1 MNLQFDLQAHS
12 VHSDGELAAGEVV
25 AAAAAAGVR
34 VLSLTDHDT
43 VDGVGEALAAGREHG
58 VGIVT
63 GVEISALDLGPDG
76 VDASNPRD
84 LHILGYGFDHQD
96 AAFAVA
102 LERFRADR
110 GQRADRMVQGLRD
123 CGFQLDV
130 AELERRRSTGQPIGR
145 PHLAQAVFAHPANAS
160 RLHDEGLLH
169 PSDVLVRYLLPGAPA
184 FRHRSVPT
192 VADAIAAIHRA
203 GGLAVWA
210 HPFWDVADSQDVV
223 ATLERFTREHELDG
237 VEAFYVSFDREQTS
251 LLTDAA
257 ARLGLLST
265 GSADFHGAGHD
276 RFNRFGAF
284 ETYGIAPN
292 IEPVL
297 ARAR

>member
-1 MNLQFDLQAHS
+1 MGFDLQSHS
-12 VHSDGELAAGEVV
+12 VHSDGELTAGGVV

-43 VDGVGEALAAGREHG
+43 VDGVEEALAAGREHG
-58 VGIVT
+58 IGIVT
-63 GVEISALDLGPDG
+63 GVEISALDPGPDD
-76 VDASNPRD
+76 VRASNPRD
-84 LHILGYGFDHQD
+84 LHILGYGFDHRD

-110 GQRADRMVQGLRD
+110 GQRADRMVQGLRE

-130 AELERRRSTGQPIGR
+130 SELERRRAAAQPIGR
-145 PHLAQAVFAHPANAS
+145 PHLAAAVVAHPANAA
-160 RLHDEGLLH
+160 RLRDEGLRH

-184 FRHRSVPT
+184 FRHRSLPAVG
-192 VADAIAAIHRA
+192 DAIAAIHRA

-210 HPFWDVADSQDVV
+210 HPFWDVDDPQDVI
-223 ATLERFTREHELDG
+223 ATLERFSDEHGIDG
-237 VEAFYVSFDREQTS
+237 VEAFYISFDREQTI

-257 ARLGLLST
+257 ARLGLLTT

-276 RFNRFGAF
+276 RFNSFGAF
-284 ETYGIAPN
+284 DTYGI
-292 IEPVL
+292 EPDVGRVL
-297 ARAR
+297 ERAVG

>member
-1 MNLQFDLQAHS
+1 MNLDFDLQSHS

-43 VDGVGEALAAGREHG
+43 VDGVAEALTAGREHG

-76 VDASNPRD
+76 VVASNPRD
-84 LHILGYGFDHQD
+84 LHILGYGFDHED

-110 GQRADRMVQGLRD
+110 GQRADRMVQGLRN

-130 AELERRRSTGQPIGR
+130 SELERRRVTAQPIGR
-145 PHLAQAVFAHPANAS
+145 PHLAAAVFGHPANAA
-160 RLHDEGLLH
+160 RLRDEGLH
-169 PSDVLVRYLLPGAPA
+169 NPSDVLVRYLLPGAPA
-184 FRHRSVPT
+184 FRHRSIPT
-192 VADAIAAIHRA
+192 VGDAIAAIHRA

-210 HPFWDVADSQDVV
+210 HPFWDVDDPNDVV
-223 ATLERFTREHELDG
+223 ATLERFTREHALDG
-237 VEAFYVSFDREQTS
+237 VEAFYISFDREQTV
-251 LLTDAA
+251 LLTGAA
-257 ARLGLLST
+257 ARLGLLTT

-276 RFNRFGAF
+276 RFNSFGAF
-284 ETYGIAPN
+284 ETYGVAPDV
-292 IEPVL
+292 ERVL
-297 ARAR
+297 ALAK